1 MTRSPVAVVIIHDGK
16 GSWYRPS
23 QLHVKLLTPAQAQ
36 ALENGNVDPVVH
48 GAALGRISVRNILPT
63 DLLDSADV
71 ECG

>member
-1 MTRSPVAVVIIHDGK
+1 MTRPPVAVVIIHDGK

-23 QLHVKLLTPAQAQ
+23 QLHVKLLTPAQAL
-36 ALENGNVDPVVH
+36 ALENGDVDPLVH
-48 GAALGRISVRNILPT
+48 GAVGLISVRSILPT